1 MYHVLVPVDANEER
15 ALTQADYVTDLPHA
29 EDSVKASILFVF
41 DHSADD
47 LPDELE
53 RFNSATRVGAVR
65 RAMERLEDSDV
76 EVELVEESGDAD
88 TRILEAIEDMDPD
101 AVVMGGRKRSS
112 VGKALFGSVTQTVM
126 LDTAYPVVVTGNP
139 GK

>member
-15 ALTQADYVTDLPHA
+15 ALRQADYVAGLPHA
-29 EDSVKASILFVF
+29 EDSVRASILFVF

-65 RAMERLEDSDV
+65 RATERLEDHGV
-76 EVELVEESGDAD
+76 EAELVEESGDAG
-88 TRILEAIEDMDPD
+88 TRIHEAIEELDPD
-101 AVVMGGRKRSS
+101 EVVMGGRKRSS
-112 VGKALFGSVTQTVM
+112 VGKALFGSVTQAVI
-126 LDTAYPVVVTGNP
+126 LDTDHPVVVTGNP
-139 GK
+139 GN

>member
-15 ALTQADYVTDLPHA
+15 ALTQADYVADLPHA
-29 EDSVKASILFVF
+29 EDSVKASVFFVF

-65 RAMERLEDSDV
+65 RATERLEEHDV
-76 EVELVEESGDAD
+76 EVDLVEESGDAD
-88 TRILEAIEDMDPD
+88 TRILEAIEEMDPD
-101 AVVMGGRKRSS
+101 AIVMGGRKRSS

-139 GK
+139 GT